1 MPWPSLRDSLNDLP
15 EPLRRRFEGQRQE
28 QTSRDPEGNANIGIV
43 EMRNDESKR
52 LCPIPS
58 MGLRKDEV
66 TFMVHRQGRIQN
78 LKESK
83 MKRRKSAEGTRHWT
97 MNEKMR
103 E

>member
-1 MPWPSLRDSLNDLP
+1 
-15 EPLRRRFEGQRQE
+15 
-28 QTSRDPEGNANIGIV
+28 
-43 EMRNDESKR
+43 
-52 LCPIPS
+52 